1 MPAPRFDRVSAATAT
16 TRRTVLALAG
26 LTYAGVFATFVFV
39 ENPGLG
45 LGHFFY
51 VPVCLVALVSDE
63 LIGALAGV
71 FAAGVYVAAV
81 ELAPAVPSAQALTT
95 ATGIRLVTYT
105 VVGGLIGFYASRNR
119 QLCAISQGATS

>member
-1 MPAPRFDRVSAATAT
+1 MPGPRFDRMSAATAT
-16 TRRTVLALAG
+16 TRRMVLALAAI
-26 LTYAGVFATFVFV
+26 TYAGVFATFIVV

-51 VPVCLVALVSDE
+51 IPVCLVALVTDE
-63 LIGALAGV
+63 LLGALAGV

-81 ELAPAVPSAQALTT
+81 VLAPAVPSTQALTT

-105 VVGGLIGFYASRNR
+105 VVGALIGF
-119 QLCAISQGATS
+119 